1 MPIIASLAS
10 ASKRGFEGLGSAV
23 YYSNLFVRTEADY
36 ISMPASSSLAPGNS
50 AFTVEF
56 FIYPN
61 SNNYQSIFSCG
72 YISGSSG
79 GFEIAI
85 AYTGS
90 ALIVQLVKESFSYNS
105 SITVNLGAWNYVCFT
120 RRNTL
125 EGGTQFFIN
134 GSADTASRM
143 TNNLTD
149 PATLNT
155 TIGIRRSALTTPA
168 NAYISNLRYRIGVG
182 VSSAPVP
189 TSPLTN
195 DANTRLLTCQS
206 ATIVDN
212 ASPPN
217 TLTNNGVT
225 VSTIAPF

>member
-1 MPIIASLAS
+1 MPVISSIGA
-10 ASKRGFEGLGSAV
+10 ASKTGFAPRGLPV
-23 YYSNLFVRTEADY
+23 YYSNLFVSSQTDY
-36 ISMPASSSLAPGNS
+36 ISMPASSNLAPGAS
-50 AFTVEF
+50 AFTIEF

-61 SNNYQSIFSCG
+61 SATYQSIFSCG
-72 YISGSSG
+72 YISGLTG

-85 AYTGS
+85 DGTGVPR
-90 ALIVQLVKESFSYNS
+90 LIKESSTYVS
-105 SITVNLGAWNYVCFT
+105 SVAISSGVWNYVCFS
-120 RRNTL
+120 RRSTASNDS
-125 EGGTQFFIN
+125 QFFIN
-134 GSADTASRM
+134 GTAATAATV
-143 TNNLTD
+143 TNNFSD
-149 PATLNT
+149 PSLYDT
-155 TIGIRRSALTTPA
+155 TIGIRRNVLTTPA

-212 ASPPN
+212 SSSPN

-225 VSTIAPF
+225 VSTFNPF

>member
-23 YYSNLFVRTEADY
+23 YYSNLFVSSQTDY
-36 ISMPASSSLAPGNS
+36 ISMPASSNLAPGNS
-50 AFTVEF
+50 AFTIEF
-56 FIYPN
+56 FFYPN
-61 SNNYQSIFSCG
+61 SATYQSIFSCG
-72 YISGSSG
+72 YLSGSFG

-85 AYTGS
+85 DGTG
-90 ALIVQLVKESFSYNS
+90 IPRLVKESVTYVS
-105 SITVNLGAWNYVCFT
+105 SIAINSGAWNYVCFT
-120 RRNTL
+120 RRNTSA
-125 EGGTQFFIN
+125 GGAQFFIN
-134 GSADTASRM
+134 GSSATAAQV
-143 TNNLTD
+143 NNNFTD
-149 PATLNT
+149 PASFNT